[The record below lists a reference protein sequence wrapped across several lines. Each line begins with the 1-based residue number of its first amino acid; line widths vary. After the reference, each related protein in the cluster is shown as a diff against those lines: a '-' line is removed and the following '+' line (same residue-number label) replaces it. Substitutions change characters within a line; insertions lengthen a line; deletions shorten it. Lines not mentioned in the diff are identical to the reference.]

1 MKRRP
6 TYSTLAALTVATLT
20 FAGCGTYT
28 LDGRVI
34 RGEASYAEIVATD
47 SERLQQKGM
56 PGVRVG
62 AHLNP
67 GGLNREFLGSTT
79 TGPNGE
85 FSLPIDRVGAGFLEY
100 DVSVVAYK
108 DGYLGAEQFFVLP
121 PDEKRVLIILAPGDD
136 PAPPSFKPR
145 ESLFDEADRYR

>member
-1 MKRRP
+1 MKPSPSRWIIAVLAP
-6 TYSTLAALTVATLT
+6 AALAIG
-20 FAGCGTYT
+20 GCGGYT
-28 LDGRVI
+28 LDGRVV
-34 RGEASYAEIVATD
+34 RGDASYAELVSRGSD
-47 SERLQQKGM
+47 RLEGQGIA
-56 PGVRVG
+56 GVRVG

-67 GGLNREFLGSTT
+67 GRLNREFLGATT
-79 TGPNGE
+79 TGPDGE

-100 DVSVVAYK
+100 DISVVAYK

-136 PAPPSFKPR
+136 PDPPSFRTR